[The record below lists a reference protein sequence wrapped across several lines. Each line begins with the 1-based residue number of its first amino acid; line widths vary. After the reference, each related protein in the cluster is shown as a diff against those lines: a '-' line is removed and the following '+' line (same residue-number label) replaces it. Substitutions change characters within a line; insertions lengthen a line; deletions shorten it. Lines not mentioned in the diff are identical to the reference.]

1 MDQGAPGGGLDG
13 EDGTWSA
20 LESRMWTAAGWA
32 ATSTQAPPTKVGAGC
47 CSSGQP
53 ADKWGVAE
61 RHPGKIVWCEFS
73 IA

>member
-1 MDQGAPGGGLDG
+1 MDGGGVGGDFDAG
-13 EDGTWSA
+13 SA
-20 LESRMWTAAGWA
+20 DEGGRGLLL
-32 ATSTQAPPTKVGAGC
+32 VGA
-47 CSSGQP
+47 P